1 MKILFLSG
9 CLEPGQDGVG
19 DYVRRLAMEMIH
31 QGHETVAIAINDGFV
46 SDATFILEEIDQHH
60 LPVYRIPKRWPEIA
74 KKRKIRNWILE
85 FNPDVI
91 SIQFVSYSFHKRGLP
106 FQVMRQ
112 LREVSKGYKA
122 HIMFHEL
129 WIGMEVNAP
138 LKEVLIGRMQKFLIK
153 RFIKTLEPVL
163 IHTHTD
169 LYKNQLVKMGVKVD
183 SLPLFGNIP
192 LSANARPNS
201 RIKSKMPSKIDLVL
215 FGGIHPSLLVN
226 DFTQDVASVSK
237 KSNIRINLQLVGR
250 SGREMRNWVSTWQSF
265 GLTVNI
271 FGEQPAAYISE
282 ILFNSSMGITTTPVA
297 LLQKSG
303 SVAAMLEHGLPVICI
318 RESWKSKGYQQT
330 DVSPGIIEYKKGEF
344 EQYLPIRT
352 FSGKSRL
359 PEVSN
364 QLTGTLSDI
373 LK

>member
-1 MKILFLSG
+1 MKVLFLSG

-60 LPVYRIPKRWPEIA
+60 LPVYRIPASWPEIA

-112 LREVSKGYKA
+112 LREACKGYKA

-129 WIGMEVNAP
+129 WIGMEVNAS

-192 LSANARPNS
+192 LSASARPNS

-226 DFTQDVASVSK
+226 DFTQDVSTVSK

-250 SGREMRNWVSTWQSF
+250 NGREMRNWVSTWQSL

-271 FGEQPAAYISE
+271 FGEQPAEYISE

-318 RESWKSKGYQQT
+318 RESWKSTGYQQT
-330 DVSPGIIEYKKGEF
+330 NVSPRIIQYKKGQF
-344 EQYLPIRT
+344 EQYLLIRT

>member
-1 MKILFLSG
+1 MKVLFLSG

-60 LPVYRIPKRWPEIA
+60 LPVYRIPASWPEIA

-112 LREVSKGYKA
+112 LREACKGYKA

-129 WIGMEVNAP
+129 WIGMEVNAS

-169 LYKNQLVKMGVKVD
+169 LYKNQLVKMGV
-183 SLPLFGNIP
+183 
-192 LSANARPNS
+192 
-201 RIKSKMPSKIDLVL
+201 
-215 FGGIHPSLLVN
+215 
-226 DFTQDVASVSK
+226 
-237 KSNIRINLQLVGR
+237 
-250 SGREMRNWVSTWQSF
+250 
-265 GLTVNI
+265 
-271 FGEQPAAYISE
+271 
-282 ILFNSSMGITTTPVA
+282 
-297 LLQKSG
+297 
-303 SVAAMLEHGLPVICI
+303 
-318 RESWKSKGYQQT
+318 
-330 DVSPGIIEYKKGEF
+330 
-344 EQYLPIRT
+344 
-352 FSGKSRL
+352 
-359 PEVSN
+359 
-364 QLTGTLSDI
+364 
-373 LK
+373 

>member
-1 MKILFLSG
+1 MKVLFLSG

-19 DYVRRLAMEMIH
+19 DYVRRLATEMIH

-46 SDATFILEEIDQHH
+46 SDANLILEEIDQHH
-60 LPVYRIPKRWPEIA
+60 LPVYRIPARWLEIA
-74 KKRKIRNWILE
+74 KKRKIRSWVLE

-106 FQVMRQ
+106 FQVIRQ

-129 WIGMEVNAP
+129 WIGMEVNAS
-138 LKEVLIGRMQKFLIK
+138 LKEVLIGRMQKFLIR

-169 LYKNQLVKMGVKVD
+169 LYKNQLAKMGVKVD

-192 LSANARPNS
+192 LSAHARPN
-201 RIKSKMPSKIDLVL
+201 RQIKSKIPSKIDLVL
-215 FGGIHPSLLVN
+215 FGGIHPSLLVD
-226 DFTQDVASVSK
+226 DFTREVASVSK
-237 KSNIRINLQLVGR
+237 KSNIKIHLQLVGR
-250 SGREMRNWVSTWQSF
+250 SGGEMRNWVSSWQAL
-265 GLTVNI
+265 GLTVDI
-271 FGEQPAAYISE
+271 IGEQPAEYISE

-330 DVSPGIIEYKKGEF
+330 DVSPGIIEYQKGQF
-344 EQYLPIRT
+344 EQYLLIKT
-352 FSGKSRL
+352 FSSKSRL

-373 LK
+373 LI